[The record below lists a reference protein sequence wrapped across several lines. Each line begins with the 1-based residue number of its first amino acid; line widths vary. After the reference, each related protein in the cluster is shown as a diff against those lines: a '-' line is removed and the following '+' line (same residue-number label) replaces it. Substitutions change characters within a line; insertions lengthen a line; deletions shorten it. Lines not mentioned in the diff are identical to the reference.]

1 MQNAF
6 GNTVVSYQW
15 LDNALNPELLQLIAK
30 TTKGRFYRV
39 TDESTLQSVFKEINQ
54 LEKTEIKTKENVKYD
69 EIFQKPLKAG
79 LVVLLIEQLLE
90 RGWWRVLP

>member
-1 MQNAF
+1 
-6 GNTVVSYQW
+6 
-15 LDNALNPELLQLIAK
+15 
-30 TTKGRFYRV
+30 
-39 TDESTLQSVFKEINQ
+39 VFKEINQ

-90 RGWWRVLP
+90 RGWWRILP